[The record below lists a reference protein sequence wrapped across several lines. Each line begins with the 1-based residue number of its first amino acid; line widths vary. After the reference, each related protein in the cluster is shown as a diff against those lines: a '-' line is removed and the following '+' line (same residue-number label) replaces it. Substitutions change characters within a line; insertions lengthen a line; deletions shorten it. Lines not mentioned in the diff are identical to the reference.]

1 MNFRKNKQYEP
12 LMMQLAPMIDVI
24 LFLLTFFLLTWNA
37 ARYENELDIK
47 IPSASASRETQS
59 PFDTVVL
66 NVRQDGAIILNRR
79 VVEPT
84 ELQKILGEL
93 SKQFP
98 NQSVIIRASQT
109 TEYKLIIDTL
119 NICREADI
127 WNVAFATM
135 PANSEQ

>member
-1 MNFRKNKQYEP
+1 MNFRKKNHYDP
-12 LMMQLAPMIDVI
+12 LMLQLAPMIDVI

-47 IPSASASRETQS
+47 IPSASASRESQS

-66 NVRQDGAIILNRR
+66 NVRQDGAIVLNRR
-79 VVEPT
+79 VVEPA
-84 ELQKILGEL
+84 ELQKILSEL

-98 NQSVIIRASQT
+98 NQSVIIRAGQE
-109 TEYKLIIDTL
+109 TEYRVIIDTL

-135 PANSEQ
+135 PANQQE

>member
-1 MNFRKNKQYEP
+1 M
-12 LMMQLAPMIDVI
+12 LQLAPMIDVI

-79 VVEPT
+79 VIEPT
-84 ELQKILGEL
+84 ELQGILTEL

-98 NQSVIIRASQT
+98 NQSVIIRAGES

-135 PANSEQ
+135 PVNQQE

>member
-1 MNFRKNKQYEP
+1 MNFRKKNHYDP
-12 LMMQLAPMIDVI
+12 LMLQLAPMIDVI

-47 IPSASASRETQS
+47 IPTASASRESQS

-79 VVEPT
+79 VVEPA
-84 ELQKILGEL
+84 ELQKILAEL

-98 NQSVIIRASQT
+98 NQSVIIRAGEN
-109 TEYKLIIDTL
+109 TEYRLIIDTL

-135 PANSEQ
+135 PAGQQE